1 MSNYHEATDD
11 LMCNADVVSEW
22 LGQFGS
28 LECDRTAALIRVLT
42 AGSARALLRA
52 QHELVQLFAVDHA
65 EQIGELALRM
75 DSLPAERAQD
85 LRDELA
91 GYRT

>member
-1 MSNYHEATDD
+1 MSNYHEATDE
-11 LMCNADVVSEW
+11 LMCNADTVAEW

-52 QHELVQLFAVDHA
+52 QHDLVTLFATDHA

-75 DSLPAERAQD
+75 DAIPAERAQD